1 MSTLSAS
8 LFTSSSATQAQWK
21 SVAGKS
27 SEAAATAVFQPKQA
41 AGDSVSVSKLGQAL
55 KGVAA
60 DIFSVMD
67 KKTKQTVEKI
77 VDSGAMSAED
87 VATALRDVASSKLF
101 DRHVAERPKDAQ
113 DKMML
118 EYSEKV
124 QANMDRFTEE
134 FGVAGGE
141 YNKALTSAYAALE
154 RGEVDTPG
162 FQKMMEEPNR
172 VFKEKREAAEKRM
185 EEAGGN
191 DMGKYVNVAFK
202 KNLDGFESAV
212 KEMGL
217 DGEDGFMDTSW
228 ELYDS
233 KAEEKTMKLMQMVDA
248 MSGLPPHSN
257 NGVFKAVSAFVD
269 SVELPGI
276 GRKGASL
283 AELQAANGDSS
294 GKAAAAPA
302 NPAAQALSQAQTAA
316 ATAAPATKTATAAAD
331 PGKGKS
337 AVSLLQSAIDA
348 NAKAH
353 QPAVAA
359 VAASSDKA
367 DAGLSSLLDAL
378 KSGAKPASP
387 NVKIDT

>member
-1 MSTLSAS
+1 MVGVS
-8 LFTSSSATQAQWK
+8 LFNVASSAQAGGW
-21 SVAGKS
+21 SPVAGKS
-27 SEAAATAVFQPKQA
+27 SDAAATAVFQPKQA

-77 VDSGAMSAED
+77 VDSGVMSADD
-87 VATALRDVASSKLF
+87 VASALRSVASSKL
-101 DRHVAERPKDAQ
+101 RTRYAVERPKDAE
-113 DKMML
+113 DKMMQ
-118 EYSEKV
+118 EYGEK
-124 QANMDRFTEE
+124 ARAAADRFAWDFAPEY
-134 FGVAGGE
+134 VARE
-141 YNKALTSAYAALE
+141 KAEAAASAALE

-162 FQKMMEEPNR
+162 YQKMMEEPNR
-172 VFKEKREAAEKRM
+172 LLQESIARAEKKK

-191 DMGKYVNVAFK
+191 DLGKYFNVAFK
-202 KNLDGFESAV
+202 KNFDGFNALV
-212 KEMGL
+212 DEMNG
-217 DGEDGFMDTSW
+217 GEDGFSKIGK
-228 ELYDS
+228 EAFDS
-233 KAEEKTMKLMQMVDA
+233 KAGEKAMKLLQTVNA
-248 MSGLPPHSN
+248 M
-257 NGVFKAVSAFVD
+257 NGSEPGTINDVEKAISAFVD

-294 GKAAAAPA
+294 GKAAAPA
-302 NPAAQALSQAQTAA
+302 NPAAQAQTAA
-316 ATAAPATKTATAAAD
+316 ATAAPATKTATAAAAD

-348 NAKAH
+348 GAKAH

>member
-8 LFTSSSATQAQWK
+8 LFSSSSATQAQWK

-27 SEAAATAVFQPKQA
+27 SDAATTAVFQPKQA

-87 VATALRDVASSKLF
+87 VATALRDLASSKLF
-101 DRHVAERPKDAQ
+101 DRHVAERPKDAE

-141 YNKALTSAYAALE
+141 YNKALTIASAALE

-172 VFKEKREAAEKRM
+172 VFKEKREAAYKKM

-217 DGEDGFMDTSW
+217 DGEDGFMETSQ

-233 KAEEKTMKLMQMVDA
+233 NAQEKTMKLFETVKSMG
-248 MSGLPPHSN
+248 GLAPGAAN
-257 NGVFKAVSAFVD
+257 DIEKAVSAFVD

-294 GKAAAAPA
+294 GKAAAPA

-316 ATAAPATKTATAAAD
+316 ATAAPATKTATAAAAD

-337 AVSLLQSAIDA
+337 AISLLQSAIDA
-348 NAKAH
+348 GAKAH

-367 DAGLSSLLDAL
+367 DAGLSSLLEAL

>member
-1 MSTLSAS
+1 MVGVS
-8 LFTSSSATQAQWK
+8 LFNVASSAQAGGW
-21 SVAGKS
+21 SPVAGKS
-27 SEAAATAVFQPKQA
+27 SEAATTAVFQPKQA

-77 VDSGAMSAED
+77 VDSGVMSAED
-87 VATALRDVASSKLF
+87 VASALRSVASSKLS
-101 DRHVAERPKDAQ
+101 DRYVNERPKDAE

-154 RGEVDTPG
+154 KGEVDTPG

-172 VFKEKREAAEKRM
+172 VFKEKREAAYKKM
-185 EEAGGN
+185 EEAGGD
-191 DMGKYVNVAFK
+191 DMGKYANVAFK
-202 KNLDGFESAV
+202 KNFDGFNTLV
-212 KEMGL
+212 DEMNG
-217 DGEDGFMDTSW
+217 GEDCFSKIGKEAF
-228 ELYDS
+228 DS
-233 KAEEKTMKLMQMVDA
+233 KAEEKSMKLLQTVNA
-248 MSGLPPHSN
+248 M
-257 NGVFKAVSAFVD
+257 NGSAPGTINDVEKAISAFVD

-283 AELQAANGDSS
+283 AELQAANGDSP
-294 GKAAAAPA
+294 GKAAAPAA
-302 NPAAQALSQAQTAA
+302 NPAAQALSQAQAA
-316 ATAAPATKTATAAAD
+316 TATAAPAAKTATAAAD
-331 PGKGKS
+331 PGKSKS
-337 AVSLLQSAIDA
+337 AISLLQSALDA

-367 DAGLSSLLDAL
+367 DAGLSSLLNAL
-378 KSGAKPASP
+378 KSGVKPASP

>member
-27 SEAAATAVFQPKQA
+27 SDAAATAVFQPKQA

-60 DIFSVMD
+60 DVFSLLD
-67 KKTKQTVEKI
+67 KKGKETLNSI
-77 VDSGAMSAED
+77 VDNGLMSAED
-87 VATALRDVASSKLF
+87 VALGLRSAATNGLF
-101 DRHVAERPKDAQ
+101 GRYINERPKDSEDVANAEKNAQ
-113 DKMML
+113 AKSDLMK
-118 EYSEKV
+118 KV
-124 QANMDRFTEE
+124 SGIGEARSDLNSHVAKAMESLGKGEIDTE
-134 FGVAGGE
+134 
-141 YNKALTSAYAALE
+141 
-154 RGEVDTPG
+154 G
-162 FQKMMEEPNR
+162 FQSLL
-172 VFKEKREAAEKRM
+172 EAPM
-185 EEAGGN
+185 SDFN
-191 DMGKYVNVAFK
+191 K
-202 KNLDGFESAV
+202 KLDGFSENGQDDD
-212 KEMGL
+212 MGVRI
-217 DGEDGFMDTSW
+217 DHAIRKNIDGFNQVTSQLKG
-228 ELYDS
+228 ENGLLQRGDEAG
-233 KAEEKTMKLMQMVDA
+233 AEKSAEVGARLFQLFKG
-248 MSGLPPHSN
+248 MSGEKSDNSGALE
-257 NGVFKAVSAFVD
+257 KAISAFAD

-316 ATAAPATKTATAAAD
+316 ATAAPATKTATAAAAD

>member
-1 MSTLSAS
+1 MMAEPERIY
-8 LFTSSSATQAQWK
+8 K
-21 SVAGKS
+21 
-27 SEAAATAVFQPKQA
+27 
-41 AGDSVSVSKLGQAL
+41 
-55 KGVAA
+55 
-60 DIFSVMD
+60 
-67 KKTKQTVEKI
+67 EK
-77 VDSGAMSAED
+77 
-87 VATALRDVASSKLF
+87 
-101 DRHVAERPKDAQ
+101 
-113 DKMML
+113 
-118 EYSEKV
+118 
-124 QANMDRFTEE
+124 
-134 FGVAGGE
+134 
-141 YNKALTSAYAALE
+141 
-154 RGEVDTPG
+154 
-162 FQKMMEEPNR
+162 MEE
-172 VFKEKREAAEKRM
+172 AEKKM

-191 DMGKYVNVAFK
+191 DSTKYVNVAYK
-202 KNLDGFESAV
+202 KNLDGFKATVE
-212 KEMGL
+212 EMG
-217 DGEDGFMDTSW
+217 DGEGGFMKTNQ

-233 KAEEKTMKLMQMVDA
+233 KAEEKSMKLFAMVDA

-257 NGVFKAVSAFVD
+257 NGVFKAISAFVD

-316 ATAAPATKTATAAAD
+316 ATAAPATKTATAAAAD

-337 AVSLLQSAIDA
+337 AISLLQSAIDA

>member
-1 MSTLSAS
+1 MVGVS
-8 LFTSSSATQAQWK
+8 LFNVASSTQAGGW
-21 SVAGKS
+21 SPVAGKS
-27 SEAAATAVFQPKQA
+27 SDAATTAVFQPKQA

-87 VATALRDVASSKLF
+87 VATALRDLASSKLF
-101 DRHVAERPKDAQ
+101 DRHVAERPKDAE
-113 DKMML
+113 DKML
-118 EYSEKV
+118 
-124 QANMDRFTEE
+124 QQRND
-134 FGVAGGE
+134 
-141 YNKALTSAYAALE
+141 KALAAIEHFGDEFAPEAMAYKKAVTAAMSALE

-162 FQKMMEEPNR
+162 YQKMMSEPTNLLQ
-172 VFKEKREAAEKRM
+172 EAIARAEKKK

-191 DMGKYVNVAFK
+191 DMGKYANVAFK
-202 KNLDGFESAV
+202 KNLDGFKSAV
-212 KEMGL
+212 EEMGL
-217 DGEDGFMDTSW
+217 DGEDGFMETSQ

-233 KAEEKTMKLMQMVDA
+233 NAQEKTMKLFEAVKSMGGLA
-248 MSGLPPHSN
+248 SGAAN
-257 NGVFKAVSAFVD
+257 DIEKAVSAFVD

-302 NPAAQALSQAQTAA
+302 SPAAQALSQAQTAA
-316 ATAAPATKTATAAAD
+316 ATAAPATKTATAAAAD

-337 AVSLLQSAIDA
+337 AISLLQSAIDA